1 MTKRPL
7 CLGAAGVLSGIL
19 AAAYGWSVFAR
30 ALLACGVLA
39 CGILGG
45 IFADGYRPGDG
56 ISTAERKRTAFGAG
70 VFLLMFALGSGRYL
84 EAEESRQAYLGELQD
99 GMYVTV
105 QGQLAGKQIQK
116 NRYVY
121 ELTSCM
127 FRTDSS
133 NFLQTEPVSC
143 GGVLIYSDSDDCSI
157 GDILI
162 YHGEITLWKRASNEG
177 AFDAKAYYFA
187 RGFDFAMEGPALDRK
202 VCAKRQTAEA
212 LWQLGQRIKEVYLK
226 TMGERDAGI
235 LATMVVG
242 DREFLDA
249 ETKRLYQIGGLSHIL
264 AISGL
269 HISVIGMAL
278 YRMLKKAGLPFGMAA
293 LAAAGVMYG
302 YGGMAGWGVS
312 VRRAVLMFLPFL
324 GAMIHFVRSH
334 LPQWRFSGKIPACS
348 GTPDSAFPLLQS
360 LASCGSDR
368 AFLMRK
374 KGWERCAEKY
384 LRHRRSGLRHC
395 RLWHGIFMRFR
406 SMRFSST
413 CSC

>member
-1 MTKRPL
+1 
-7 CLGAAGVLSGIL
+7 
-19 AAAYGWSVFAR
+19 
-30 ALLACGVLA
+30 
-39 CGILGG
+39 
-45 IFADGYRPGDG
+45 
-56 ISTAERKRTAFGAG
+56 
-70 VFLLMFALGSGRYL
+70 
-84 EAEESRQAYLGELQD
+84 
-99 GMYVTV
+99 
-105 QGQLAGKQIQK
+105 
-116 NRYVY
+116 
-121 ELTSCM
+121 
-127 FRTDSS
+127 
-133 NFLQTEPVSC
+133 
-143 GGVLIYSDSDDCSI
+143 
-157 GDILI
+157 
-162 YHGEITLWKRASNEG
+162 
-177 AFDAKAYYFA
+177 
-187 RGFDFAMEGPALDRK
+187 MEGPALDRK

-312 VRRAVLMFLPFL
+312 VRRAVLMFLLFL
-324 GAMIHFVRSH
+324 GAQVSGRSYDTFCA
-334 LPQWRFSGKIPACS
+334 LAFAAVALLWKIPACS

-374 KGWERCAEKY
+374 RDGSAARKNICGIG
-384 LRHRRSGLRHC
+384 GLVYDTAAC
-395 RLWHGIFMRFR
+395 GMVLL
-406 SMRFSST
+406 
-413 CSC
+413 